1 MTTEIFKA
9 GTQYNDF
16 TGTSAAETLGF
27 TEYLKSK
34 DLIKDDE
41 FVIGIDFSPL
51 VGFSKAQNEV
61 FLQVYLVK
69 DFVYEK
75 YEEKSKNHSVL
86 EVRKVETYIDIVKFF
101 SLFKRLNVSFSW
113 QGLLENKEIQITNY

>member
-16 TGTSAAETLGF
+16 TGTSAAETQGF
-27 TEYLKSK
+27 EEFLKSK
-34 DLIKDDE
+34 ALINEGE

-51 VGFSKAQNEV
+51 VGISKAQNEI
-61 FLQVYLVK
+61 FLQAYLVK
-69 DFVYEK
+69 EFAYDEYEK
-75 YEEKSKNHSVL
+75 KSINESLL
-86 EVRKVETYIDIVKFF
+86 EVRKVETYIDIVQFF

-113 QGLLENKEIQITNY
+113 KGLLDNKQIKIVR

>member
-16 TGTSAAETLGF
+16 TGTSAAEAEGF
-27 TEYLKSK
+27 SEYLKSK

-51 VGFSKAQNEV
+51 VGVSKAQNEI

-75 YEEKSKNHSVL
+75 YEEKSKNNSVL
-86 EVRKVETYIDIVKFF
+86 EVRKIETYVDIVKFF

-113 QGLLENKEIQITNY
+113 QGLLENKQLKITN

>member
-16 TGTSAAETLGF
+16 TGTSAAETKGF
-27 TEYLKSK
+27 VEYLKRK

-41 FVIGIDFSPL
+41 FVIGIDFSPI
-51 VGFSKAQNEV
+51 VGISKDQNEI

-69 DFVYEK
+69 DFVYDE
-75 YEEKSKNHSVL
+75 YESKSRNDSVL
-86 EVRKVETYIDIVKFF
+86 EARKVETYVDIVQFF

-113 QGLLENKEIQITNY
+113 KGLLENKEIGIINC

>member
-16 TGTSAAETLGF
+16 TGTSAAETQGF
-27 TEYLKSK
+27 DEYLKSK
-34 DLIKDDE
+34 ALIKEDE

-51 VGFSKAQNEV
+51 VGISKAQNEI
-61 FLQVYLVK
+61 FLQIYLVQG
-69 DFVYEK
+69 FVYDEYEK
-75 YEEKSKNHSVL
+75 KSTNESVL
-86 EVRKVETYIDIVKFF
+86 EVRKVETYIDMVQFF

-113 QGLLENKEIQITNY
+113 KGLLENKKIKIVS

>member
-16 TGTSAAETLGF
+16 TGTSAAETQGF
-27 TEYLKSK
+27 YEYLKSK

-41 FVIGIDFSPL
+41 FVIGIDFSPF
-51 VGFSKAQNEV
+51 VNASQFPNEV

-75 YEEKSKNHSVL
+75 YEEKSKNNSIL
-86 EVRKVETYIDIVKFF
+86 EVRKVEIYLDIVQFF

-113 QGLLENKEIQITNY
+113 QGLLENKELKITN

>member
-16 TGTSAAETLGF
+16 TGTSAAETQGF
-27 TEYLKSK
+27 SEYLKSK

-41 FVIGIDFSPL
+41 FVIGIDFSPF
-51 VGFSKAQNEV
+51 VNASQFPNEV

-75 YEEKSKNHSVL
+75 YEEKSKNNSIL
-86 EVRKVETYIDIVKFF
+86 EVRKVEIYVDIVQFF

-113 QGLLENKEIQITNY
+113 QGLLENKELKITN

>member
-16 TGTSAAETLGF
+16 TGTSAAETQGF
-27 TEYLKSK
+27 VEYLKSK

-51 VGFSKAQNEV
+51 VGILKDQNEI
-61 FLQVYLVK
+61 FLQVYLTK
-69 DFVYEK
+69 DFSYKEYEP
-75 YEEKSKNHSVL
+75 KSRNDSVL
-86 EVRKVETYIDIVKFF
+86 EIRKIETYLDIVKFF

-113 QGLLENKEIQITNY
+113 QGLLENKEIKIIN

>member
-16 TGTSAAETLGF
+16 TGTSAAEAEGF
-27 TEYLKSK
+27 AEYLKSK
-34 DLIKDDE
+34 DLIKDNE

-51 VGFSKAQNEV
+51 VGISKSQNEI

-75 YEEKSKNHSVL
+75 YEEKSKNNSVL
-86 EVRKVETYIDIVKFF
+86 EVRKIETYIDIVKFF

-113 QGLLENKEIQITNY
+113 QGLLENKQLKITN

>member
-16 TGTSAAETLGF
+16 TGTSAAETQGF
-27 TEYLKSK
+27 SEYLKSK

-41 FVIGIDFSPL
+41 FVIGIEFSPF
-51 VGFSKAQNEV
+51 VNASQFPNEV

-75 YEEKSKNHSVL
+75 YEEKSKNNSIL
-86 EVRKVETYIDIVKFF
+86 EVRKVEIYVDIVQFF

-113 QGLLENKEIQITNY
+113 QGLLENKELKITN